1 GCEDDCNDNGVPD
14 DCDIDVTDPDGN
26 TQVSED
32 CDENAVPDECDPDCD
47 ANGVPDTCDLD
58 PADPDG
64 DSWVEPDCN
73 EDNYPDACDIDLG
86 PPFGS
91 LDADENGSPDEC
103 EESQMM
109 MGGSGGGGE
118 EVSGDGAS
126 PCPPHCSQGSGTH
139 PFFPNLEELS
149 EEEQEA
155 WSEFYLW
162 CIDQEWGPDSEYSG
176 AEQLERLTEKI
187 SELGLIESLE

>member
-47 ANGVPDTCDLD
+47 ENGVPDVCDVD
-58 PADPDG
+58 AADPDG
-64 DSWVEPDCN
+64 DSWVDPDCN
-73 EDNYPDACDIDLG
+73 ENGWPDACDVDLG

-91 LDADENGSPDEC
+91 LDADENGVPDEC
-103 EESQMM
+103 EEEQM
-109 MGGSGGGGE
+109 MGGAAGGGE

-126 PCPPHCSQGSGTH
+126 PCPPHCSQSSGTH
-139 PFFPNLEELS
+139 AFFPNLEELS

-162 CIDQEWGPDSEYSG
+162 CIEQEWGPDSEHSG
-176 AEQLERLTEKI
+176 AEQAARLVEKQQSLGLTE
-187 SELGLIESLE
+187 